1 MDVQEPDQLFTR
13 RYRHSLIKTRSRIHE
28 NFLMN
33 NVTFDP
39 FASHAV
45 FTWLLDV
52 QQHQQHQPYW
62 WFPLFLEGGG
72 GRGMGRRGVGRCCR
86 MRVTALLSVPAS
98 LMEDGWADSLALV
111 VIDWCTA
118 PCRCPAGSGGVW
130 NHCVSL
136 ANHPL
141 TSCCPAGQAND
152 SHVYTGTCL
161 LSSLSSSPASLWAD
175 CQKRM
180 QFIIIFLFSL
190 VRSVA

>member
-1 MDVQEPDQLFTR
+1 MLPLTPLPAMR
-13 RYRHSLIKTRSRIHE
+13 CSPGSLMSSNISNTSHTGDSPF
-28 NFLMN
+28 FLKG
-33 NVTFDP
+33 V
-39 FASHAV
+39 
-45 FTWLLDV
+45 
-52 QQHQQHQPYW
+52 
-62 WFPLFLEGGG
+62 G

-161 LSSLSSSPASLWAD
+161 LSSLSSSPASL
-175 CQKRM
+175 
-180 QFIIIFLFSL
+180 
-190 VRSVA
+190 